1 MLTDVKVPSTCTLCH
16 SVMQKRIET
25 PAQAHAFY
33 PPERSKTCAQS
44 DPKFTPEAT
53 PPPPLNKPHTLSLNL
68 LGKHEHRP
76 SLHCPSFVS
85 TPNPKDLVLQLLL
98 GIQQDQQF
106 AVVLKG
112 CNFESAMCPLH
123 MQSPCFQDLSLFSE
137 ISASKLFHCKNLRPL
152 YIAEENEKL

>member
-1 MLTDVKVPSTCTLCH
+1 MPFCNAKTHRNTSTST
-16 SVMQKRIET
+16 RIL
-25 PAQAHAFY
+25 
-33 PPERSKTCAQS
+33 PPGAIQNLRAERSKIYARS
-44 DPKFTPEAT
+44 DS
-53 PPPPLNKPHTLSLNL
+53 PPPLNKPHTLSLNL
-68 LGKHEHRP
+68 LGKYEHRP